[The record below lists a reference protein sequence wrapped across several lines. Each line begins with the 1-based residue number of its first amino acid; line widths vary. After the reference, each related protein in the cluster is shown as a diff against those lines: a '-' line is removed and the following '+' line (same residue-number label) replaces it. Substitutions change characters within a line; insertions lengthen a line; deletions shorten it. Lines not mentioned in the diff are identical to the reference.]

1 MEMTEKKLN
10 GSELQLTACFAVILG
25 YLCSAG
31 VLISQFL

>member
-1 MEMTEKKLN
+1 MEMTQEKLSGN
-10 GSELQLTACFAVILG
+10 ELQLAACFAVILG

>member
-1 MEMTEKKLN
+1 MEMTQKKLSGN
-10 GSELQLTACFAVILG
+10 ELQLAACLTVIFG

>member
-1 MEMTEKKLN
+1 MENKL
-10 GSELQLTACFAVILG
+10 ELAACFAVIVG